1 MKNVRVARRYAM
13 ALMSAATEL
22 QTIDA
27 VAADLDLV
35 DHAIAASRELRLLVA
50 SPVVSVAKKKAIVRE
65 LFERRISTTTM
76 QFLLLM
82 ITKRREPVIEDM
94 IAEFRALRDERSG
107 IVNVHV
113 TSAVELSSPQQKNLT
128 EQLERVTG
136 KKVRLRLQRDESI
149 KAGLLVRIGDTV
161 MDSSV
166 KRQLEILREQFVH
179 GGVESQYT
187 T

>member
-1 MKNVRVARRYAM
+1 
-13 ALMSAATEL
+13 MSAATEL
-22 QTIDA
+22 RTGDA
-27 VAADLDLV
+27 VAADLDLL
-35 DHAIAASRELRLLVA
+35 DHTIAASRELRLLIA
-50 SPVVSVAKKKAIVRE
+50 SPVVSEAKKRAIFQD
-65 LFERRISTTTM
+65 LFERRVSSTTM
-76 QFLLLM
+76 QFLSLM
-82 ITKRREPVIEDM
+82 ISKHREPVIEDM

-113 TSAVELSSPQQKNLT
+113 TSAVELGSPQQKSLT

-136 KKVRLRLQRDESI
+136 KKVRLHLQRDEGI

-166 KRQLEILREQFVH
+166 KRQLEILRDQFVH
-179 GGVESQYT
+179 GGVELQYT